1 VSTTLGQPSWYA
13 YFDLSQDPTNP
24 RYDFTNSI
32 LGTMNGVFSAG
43 GCFGA
48 LCVAWA
54 CDRLGRRSSILLAS
68 PVAVVGGALQGGAV
82 HIAMFLVGRLLSGF
96 AVGECV
102 LCCSTVSTVSFFEIL
117 TILTNQACWSCWCHC
132 SSPKWHHQRPVDFS
146 SPNMVRC
153 HRSRP
158 VFFICSPAYPSDR
171 GHFGPWLRFGSL
183 DRGGVLLFLQST
195 LSMALPFVPPVS
207 LASVYA
213 GSGAC
218 NSRVSEMAYV
228 YPNRFRST
236 PGITNKAHQC

>member
-24 RYDFTNSI
+24 RYDFTNSV

-96 AVGECV
+96 AVG
-102 LCCSTVSTVSFFEIL
+102 
-117 TILTNQACWSCWCHC
+117 
-132 SSPKWHHQRPVDFS
+132 
-146 SPNMVRC
+146 
-153 HRSRP
+153 
-158 VFFICSPAYPSDR
+158 
-171 GHFGPWLRFGSL
+171 
-183 DRGGVLLFLQST
+183 
-195 LSMALPFVPPVS
+195 
-207 LASVYA
+207 
-213 GSGAC
+213 
-218 NSRVSEMAYV
+218 
-228 YPNRFRST
+228 
-236 PGITNKAHQC
+236 